1 MGFMSFLPS
10 LSGFRRGS
18 ARVERHGSDRVVI
31 RSSYN
36 LLAAICQIAN
46 RPARNAGPVSRI
58 KAVVFRRDSMDRDGE
73 REEAVPDDVPLVPAA
88 AVGFLL
94 YPWAVQLI
102 LANPPAN
109 DIGGPPPT
117 AR

>member
-1 MGFMSFLPS
+1 M
-10 LSGFRRGS
+10 
-18 ARVERHGSDRVVI
+18 
-31 RSSYN
+31 
-36 LLAAICQIAN
+36 
-46 RPARNAGPVSRI
+46 
-58 KAVVFRRDSMDRDGE
+58 DGE
-73 REEAVPDDVPLVPAA
+73 GERKETEMPDVPLVPAA

-109 DIGGPPPT
+109 DLGAPI

>member
-1 MGFMSFLPS
+1 
-10 LSGFRRGS
+10 
-18 ARVERHGSDRVVI
+18 
-31 RSSYN
+31 
-36 LLAAICQIAN
+36 
-46 RPARNAGPVSRI
+46 
-58 KAVVFRRDSMDRDGE
+58 MDRDGE